1 MHSGAQHALLRCA
14 EEREVNLTLS
24 RKSAVSKRLK
34 ITSTGFVR
42 SGRLAHHLVGKAEEA
57 HPDV

>member
-1 MHSGAQHALLRCA
+1 
-14 EEREVNLTLS
+14 
-24 RKSAVSKRLK
+24 LK